1 MLSSWEPPIGIEP
14 MTYALRGCHRALL
27 ASSKPGLA
35 SCSQV
40 ADGGD
45 RWQLMAV
52 RGHIRGHGS
61 VMRRPRS
68 RRDGAVERPSASG
81 RTYPQLAQIVR
92 MLCAVAGRRC
102 QRLAAAV
109 AVSHSR
115 FGGQAGTQASDPTP
129 APGQNPASR
138 AAVRGLSTSSL
149 PITRFTDLQ
158 RSKHKRCPYQ
168 LVLCTAAD
176 LSRSNYHRTKR
187 QFGHVSVRRPL
198 LAV

>member
-27 ASSKPGLA
+27 ASPEPGLA

-40 ADGGD
+40 ADDGD

-52 RGHIRGHGS
+52 RGHGS
-61 VMRRPRS
+61 AMRRPRT

-129 APGQNPASR
+129 AP
-138 AAVRGLSTSSL
+138 
-149 PITRFTDLQ
+149 
-158 RSKHKRCPYQ
+158 
-168 LVLCTAAD
+168 
-176 LSRSNYHRTKR
+176 
-187 QFGHVSVRRPL
+187 
-198 LAV
+198 